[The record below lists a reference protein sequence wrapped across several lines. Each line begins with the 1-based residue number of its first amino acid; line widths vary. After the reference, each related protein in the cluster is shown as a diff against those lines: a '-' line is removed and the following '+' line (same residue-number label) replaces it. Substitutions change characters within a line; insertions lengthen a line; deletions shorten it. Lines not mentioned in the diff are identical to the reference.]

1 MAREYR
7 DNAYRIVIMR
17 RNITGIDSMNL
28 GYSDSEMCGRVLAWR
43 SLFASMGYGLP
54 KPVKVFQRQARNLHF
69 ISPRT
74 AYVLDL
80 SPSVHLLIT

>member
-54 KPVKVFQRQARNLHF
+54 KPVKVFQLLSAASKEPTLH
-69 ISPRT
+69 
-74 AYVLDL
+74 L
-80 SPSVHLLIT
+80 SSYSVCT